1 MIGILTRG
9 AAAPLRHHKL
19 GRRLGQ
25 AALAAVLYALCGCSN
40 SPGDLR
46 SLAKGQMAKL
56 QLTTNPAPAPAT
68 VFRDAQGQPH
78 TLADFKGK
86 VLIVNVWA
94 NWCAPC
100 KQEIPSLAKLQSEF
114 AGQPVAVVPVSVGKG
129 DDETQGRAFIARNP
143 PLTFYTEPSYTLAFA
158 FKPVVE
164 GMPTTVI
171 YDANG
176 VEKARLVGGADWSG
190 SDARRVIE
198 ALLPKT

>member
-1 MIGILTRG
+1 MIAILTRG
-9 AAAPLRHHKL
+9 DAPPLRQHKL

-40 SPGDLR
+40 SPGDLKG
-46 SLAKGQMAKL
+46 LAKGQMAELK
-56 QLTTNPAPAPAT
+56 LTTSPSPEPTT
-68 VFRDAQGQPH
+68 VFKDAQGRPH

-86 VLIVNVWA
+86 VLIVNLWA

-100 KQEIPSLAKLQSEF
+100 KQEIPSLAKLQTEF
-114 AGQPVAVVPVSVGKG
+114 AGKPVIVVPVSVGKG
-129 DDETQGRAFIARNP
+129 DDETQGQAFIARNP
-143 PLTFYTEPSYTLAFA
+143 PLTFYTEPTYSMAFA

-190 SDARRVIE
+190 ADARRVVD
-198 ALLPKT
+198 ALLPRT

>member
-9 AAAPLRHHKL
+9 GAAPLRQHKL

-40 SPGDLR
+40 SPGDLS

-56 QLTTNPAPAPAT
+56 QPTKAPAAAPTT
-68 VFRDAQGQPH
+68 VFRDAQGRPH
-78 TLADFKGK
+78 TLAEFKGK

-100 KQEIPSLAKLQSEF
+100 KEEIPSLAKLQTEF
-114 AGQPVAVVPVSVGKG
+114 AGKPVVVVPVSVGKG
-129 DDETQGRAFIARNP
+129 DDETQGQAFIGRNP
-143 PLTFYTEPSYTLAFA
+143 PLTFYTEPTYAIAFA

-164 GMPTTVI
+164 GMPTTII

-190 SDARRVIE
+190 PDARRVVDS
-198 ALLPKT
+198 LLAKA